1 MKPQLVD
8 RTNRLNRTLS
18 EKLHSFPYFFKVWHY
33 HPEIELVLIKKS
45 SGVIFL
51 GNDMERFEPGD
62 VFLFGSNVPHMLL
75 NDQRYFKEGSK
86 LKAES
91 LVIHFDKALMESD
104 ILKLPEASELG
115 SFFEDAKG
123 AIKFDSSLKSVVE
136 KRITAMFKMGNFE
149 KIIAMLQL
157 LMVLGKDKGYRVINA
172 AEGTANSNQT
182 DTNHNMDQVYDYIYC
197 NFKENIELD
206 KLADIACM
214 NKSSFCRYFKKMNSK
229 TISRFVNELRVG
241 YACQLLQENQ
251 YSISMICYESGF
263 NNISNF
269 NRQFRNIMNISPS
282 DYIKKFNQGKSSLA
296 D

>member
-18 EKLHSFPYFFKVWHY
+18 EKKHSFPYFFKVWHF
-33 HPEIELVLIKKS
+33 HPELELILIKKS

-62 VFLFGSNVPHMLL
+62 IFLIGSNVPHMLL
-75 NDQRYFKEGSK
+75 NDQRYFKPSSK

-91 LVIHFDKALMESD
+91 LVIHFDRSFMESD
-104 ILKLPEASELG
+104 ILKLPEAVEFG
-115 SFFEDAKG
+115 SFLKDAKK
-123 AIKFDSSLKSVVE
+123 AIKFDPAIKNDVE
-136 KRITAMFKMGNFE
+136 KKIREMFKMGNFE
-149 KIIAMLQL
+149 KIISLLQL
-157 LMVLGKDKGYRVINA
+157 LMILGKDENYQILGGG
-172 AEGTANSNQT
+172 EGVK
-182 DTNHNMDQVYDYIYC
+182 DTVQAGATHNMDKVYDYIYC
-197 NFKENIELD
+197 NFKETVVLD

-214 NKSSFCRYFKKMNSK
+214 NKSSFCRYFKKMNKK
-229 TISRFVNELRVG
+229 TISRFVNELRIG

-269 NRQFRNIMNISPS
+269 NRQFRNIMNVSPS
-282 DYIKKFNQGKSSLA
+282 DYIKKFNQGS
-296 D
+296 